1 MLTTV
6 TASFNKLSPK
16 TTMYKISFTWI
27 SSKTASTATGSTALI
42 NAENKNICKSGVS
55 NPKRPLLPNTHNE
68 APMNN
73 LKQKNKKKIV
83 KNKKKRNVKKNI
95 KTFD

>member
-42 NAENKNICKSGVS
+42 NAENRNICRSGVS

-73 LKQKNKKKIV
+73 LKQYLRMKRKELKEKYKN
-83 KNKKKRNVKKNI
+83 
-95 KTFD
+95 F

>member
-16 TTMYKISFTWI
+16 TTMYKISLTWI

-42 NAENKNICKSGVS
+42 NAENRNICRSGVS

-73 LKQKNKKKIV
+73 LKQYLRMKRKELKEKYKN
-83 KNKKKRNVKKNI
+83 
-95 KTFD
+95 F

>member
-42 NAENKNICKSGVS
+42 NAENRNICRSGVS

-73 LKQKNKKKIV
+73 LKQYLRM
-83 KNKKKRNVKKNI
+83 KRKELREKY
-95 KTFD
+95 